1 MVGAGASLV
10 ISGIE
15 FNGDG
20 VVSKNEVL
28 NMIVDVLFVVV
39 GGAIGF
45 MVGGPVGALVGIAIT
60 AGIELL
66 VKNVAFTDKTAN
78 KRAGYEEGEEVGEN
92 VAQGTRDSLGVNSPS
107 TVYNEIGDNMMK
119 GLANGISEDKELVTT
134 AMGTVLDA
142 IETKFSEWQTN
153 FMLGFGGFKE
163 VFAGEWRSFWKNQNV
178 VFVSAWN
185 DILESFQDG
194 INNAVSGLNRLVR
207 SANEL
212 SDLTGK
218 SYPRAQ
224 SIIVNK
230 LPIPKLATGAVI
242 PPNREFLAVLGD
254 QKSGTNIEAPM
265 EMLVQAFKAA
275 ARELVGNGNGN
286 TTIIMEL
293 DGQQFAKLVYKANK
307 SESRRVGVSL
317 AGV

>member
-1 MVGAGASLV
+1 M
-10 ISGIE
+10 
-15 FNGDG
+15 
-20 VVSKNEVL
+20 
-28 NMIVDVLFVVV
+28 
-39 GGAIGF
+39 
-45 MVGGPVGALVGIAIT
+45 
-60 AGIELL
+60 
-66 VKNVAFTDKTAN
+66 
-78 KRAGYEEGEEVGEN
+78 
-92 VAQGTRDSLGVNSPS
+92 
-107 TVYNEIGDNMMK
+107 
-119 GLANGISEDKELVTT
+119 
-134 AMGTVLDA
+134 
-142 IETKFSEWQTN
+142 
-153 FMLGFGGFKE
+153 
-163 VFAGEWRSFWKNQNV
+163 